1 MGSSHHHH
9 HHSSGL
15 VPRGSHMLASGS
27 EWGEIPSYLAFPR
40 DGYKFSLSDTV
51 NKSDLNE
58 DGTININGKGNYSA
72 VGGGSDNVDTLIEK
86 GRYNTKY
93 NYLKRMEKYYP
104 NAMAYFDKVTINP
117 QGNDFGGGSP
127 R

>member
-15 VPRGSHMLASGS
+15 VPRGSHMLASDNVDTLIEKGRYNTKYNYLKRMEKYYPNAMAYFDKVTINPQGNDFGGGS

-72 VGGGSDNVDTLIEK
+72 VGGGS
-86 GRYNTKY
+86 
-93 NYLKRMEKYYP
+93 
-104 NAMAYFDKVTINP
+104 
-117 QGNDFGGGSP
+117 P